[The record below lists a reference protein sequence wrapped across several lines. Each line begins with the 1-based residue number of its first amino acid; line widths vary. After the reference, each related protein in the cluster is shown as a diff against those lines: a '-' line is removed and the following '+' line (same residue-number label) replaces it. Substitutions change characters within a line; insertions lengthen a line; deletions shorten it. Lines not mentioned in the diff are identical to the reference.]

1 MAISLKV
8 SDVMKGITPNPEYEG
23 FATNDDYILAIKTE
37 ESQASEND
45 YIVLQTGVTG
55 HEASLNPV
63 TTDSQYIR
71 TGLVTTKTGTQRTL
85 TISGERYEGDA
96 FQDFC
101 MSHAIKFGHGS
112 AVVVPYIYFCMLTGK
127 GEKGNAA
134 LIVSDDQTGEAGS
147 NAGFSAELRS
157 TSTPSEYTYQAPS
170 E

>member
-1 MAISLKV
+1 MATEITV
-8 SDVMKGITPNPEYEG
+8 SGVMAGHTPSSSYDG
-23 FATNDDYILAIKTE
+23 FETNDDFVLAVQTDPEAQTAE
-37 ESQASEND
+37 ED
-45 YIVLQTGVTG
+45 YIVVQTGVTG

-71 TGLVTTKTGTQRTL
+71 TGLVTTKTGTQRTFA
-85 TISGERYEGDA
+85 ISGERYAGDT

-112 AVVVPYIYFCMLTGK
+112 TVVVKYVYFSMLTGK
-127 GEKGNAA
+127 GEKGTAA

-157 TSTPSEYTYQAPS
+157 TSTPSEYTYSAA
-170 E
+170 